1 MKELK
6 CASCGGAMVIDPSAC
21 RAVCHYC
28 GNQYVLNRED
38 TDFYTDFHKQMQ
50 HFLAGSTEEYDRK
63 TAAEKLWESAPTEE
77 FETTDGN
84 VIEIKYMHKVTGKYA
99 DTYVARRNVIYVFRR
114 EGIMQCQNY
123 KAMVDALSFPAAD
136 SKNLR
141 DFFPCIRGGYT
152 LSDGRTMLV
161 IEKNEDEYPL
171 SQFGTLPPRHVA
183 WILSR
188 LENICCVLEYSGIVH
203 PKINPDTV
211 FINPYDHSA
220 MLYGGYEYAVRKNQY
235 DIEHTHICRMT
246 ENLMELREVGR
257 TILDEKAEP
266 VPGTMKS
273 FFEGKPCEDAY
284 DDFALWD
291 ETLYKSYG
299 KRRFVKM
306 DTDDKKIYG

>member
-1 MKELK
+1 
-6 CASCGGAMVIDPSAC
+6 MVIDPSAC

-50 HFLAGSTEEYDRK
+50 RFLAGSREAYERR
-63 TAAEKLWESAPTEE
+63 TAADQLWESAPTEE

-84 VIEIKYMHKVTGKYA
+84 LIEIQYMHKAAGKYA
-99 DTYVARRNVIYVFRR
+99 DTYVARSNVIYVFRS
-114 EGIMQCQNY
+114 ESPMQCQNY
-123 KAMVDALSFPAAD
+123 KAMVEALAFPAAD
-136 SKNLR
+136 SKNLK
-141 DFFPCIRGGYT
+141 DFFPRIRGGYA

-161 IEKNEDEYPL
+161 IEKSEDEYPL
-171 SQFGTLPPRHVA
+171 SQFGTLPPRHAA

-203 PKINPDTV
+203 PKMNPESV

-235 DIEHTHICRMT
+235 DMEHTHICRMT
-246 ENLMELREVGR
+246 ENLERLREVGKS
-257 TILDEKAEP
+257 ILDEKTERIP
-266 VPGTMKS
+266 QPMKS
-273 FFEGKPCEDAY
+273 FLYGKPCDDAY

-291 ETLYKSYG
+291 ETLHKSYG

-306 DTDDKKIYG
+306 DTDDKKIYS